1 MAELWPLG
9 AAPGLRIAKERLN
22 YAYCPKPIPS
32 WSIAQRGRYL
42 LRRRLI
48 TAHQLVLLD
57 AMLWAARKPGSA
69 TLTASLRVLARM
81 AGQARSTV
89 TEGIQALEKLG
100 LVQRI
105 RRRVR
110 VAWIGGGVASRQV
123 ANAYRMIVPDTET
136 ARRPTREEP
145 LRIFSIGHTTTVP
158 RLVPDLLSAR
168 RHAVERLLR

>member
-1 MAELWPLG
+1 MPTALSPYQAG
-9 AAPGLRIAKERLN
+9 A
-22 YAYCPKPIPS
+22 
-32 WSIAQRGRYL
+32 IAQRGRYL

-69 TLTASLRVLARM
+69 TLTASLRVLAKL

-110 VAWIGGGVASRQV
+110 VAWIGAGEGRVRG
-123 ANAYRMIVPDTET
+123 RM
-136 ARRPTREEP
+136 A
-145 LRIFSIGHTTTVP
+145 
-158 RLVPDLLSAR
+158 
-168 RHAVERLLR
+168 